1 MEGFASKTDGRKEI
15 DLLEYVRVVLKRK
28 WVLVTFTA
36 VLVALAAVL
45 SFTRTPLYR
54 ATATLLIDE
63 PGSSLINIQDVLNAG
78 AYYRSDYLGTYF
90 NTQLRLLTSR
100 SLAERVAKKLN
111 LAARPELRAPG
122 GSRGGL
128 LAGLKSVLTFRWLA
142 GRGRQAGEAAAGP
155 APAPSSAAYAAVV
168 QGGLSIMPIPE
179 TRLVYVS
186 YVSPNAGLAADIV
199 NALAEEFVNFSVE
212 TRYEATKQTSEF
224 LTEQIA
230 LLRDDLKRKEED
242 LQKYGQEKNLLY
254 LSDNESTVV
263 SNFADVNTALTN
275 AQIERYAK
283 EAAYLELKVLNVDS
297 LPESVSNPT
306 IQALRT
312 TYTQVRSDYDEKSRI
327 YRPEYPEMVQLKARL
342 DATRNTLLEE
352 IRKAVDAAETDY
364 RAALKKETSL
374 QNLLN
379 EQRGDVTR
387 MNKNAIFY
395 HTLRTEV
402 ENMRTLLSTLVAKQN
417 EIQVS
422 SQLGGLRTSNIKVVD
437 RALVPPAPFTPNVR
451 RNLLIALLVGLFGG
465 LGLIFL
471 VEYLDNTVKG
481 PEDVE
486 KLVHL
491 PSLGVIPFL
500 SPDGGR
506 KKSDVYGAYRSYGS
520 EPEPAGTELPVVRE
534 IELINHLYPKFSIAE
549 DYRNVRTSILF
560 SHADGA
566 PKTIA
571 FTSTLP
577 QEGKT
582 ATVSNLA
589 VSFAQLEG
597 KVLLVDADMRK
608 PRLSRVFNIR
618 NTHGLSSFLAG
629 KHAFD
634 EVVQKTSI
642 ENVWTIPSGPHPPNP
657 AELLNSKRMKE
668 LMAQAKKAF
677 NVVLLDTPPVLA
689 VIDPVI
695 VCSLADSTVF
705 VVRSGKTTRRS
716 LQRAIDDVRRSKAD
730 IIGVVFNEVRIGHQA
745 VGTPFYH
752 YYQYEYGSS
761 EGPAAEARPE
771 APSGGAAK
779 TRKKRSP

>member
-1 MEGFASKTDGRKEI
+1 MKGFAGPTDKKEI
-15 DLLEYVRVVLKRK
+15 DLVEYGRVVVKRK
-28 WVLVTFTA
+28 WVLVTFAA

-45 SFTRTPLYR
+45 SFTKRPLYR

-63 PGSSLINIQDVLNAG
+63 PGASLLNIQDVLNAG
-78 AYYRSDYLGTYF
+78 AYYRSDFLGTYF

-100 SLAERVAKKLN
+100 SLAERVSKRLN
-111 LAARPELRAPG
+111 AAARPEFRRPRPAAAAG
-122 GSRGGL
+122 DASFAFDI
-128 LAGLKSVLTFRWLA
+128 LAGLSV
-142 GRGRQAGEAAAGP
+142 
-155 APAPSSAAYAAVV
+155 APVAD
-168 QGGLSIMPIPE
+168 

-186 YVSPNAGLAADIV
+186 YVSPHPALAADVV
-199 NALAEEFVNFSVE
+199 NALVEEFVDFSVE

-230 LLRDDLKRKEED
+230 LLREDLKRKEED

-254 LSDNESTVV
+254 LSDNESAVV
-263 SNFADVNTALTN
+263 NNFASVNTALTT

-283 EAAYLELKVLNVDS
+283 ESAYRELRSLSVDA

-306 IQALRT
+306 VQALK
-312 TYTQVRSDYDEKSRI
+312 TQYSQVKSEYEEKSKI

-342 DATRNTLLEE
+342 DATRDTLQEE
-352 IRKAVDAAETDY
+352 IRKAVDAAESDY
-364 RAALKKETSL
+364 RAALKKESSL
-374 QNLLN
+374 QSLLDA
-379 EQRGDVTR
+379 QRGDVAR

-437 RALVPPAPFTPNVR
+437 RALVPRVPFTPNVK
-451 RNLLIALLVGLFGG
+451 RNLLMALLFGLFGG
-465 LGLIFL
+465 LGLVFL
-471 VEYLDNTVKG
+471 VEVLDNTVKG

-491 PSLGVIPFL
+491 PSLGVIPYL
-500 SPDGGR
+500 TAGAGR
-506 KKSDVYGAYRSYGS
+506 RKDVYGAYRSEEGQAA
-520 EPEPAGTELPVVRE
+520 PRGPDVRE
-534 IELINHLYPKFSIAE
+534 IELVNHLYPKFSIAE
-549 DYRNVRTSILF
+549 DYRTVRTSILF
-560 SHADGA
+560 SHADAA

-597 KVLLVDADMRK
+597 RVLLVDADLRK
-608 PRLSRVFNIR
+608 PRLSKIFNLR
-618 NTHGLSSFLAG
+618 NVTGLSSFLAG
-629 KHAFD
+629 KGAFD

-642 ENVWTIPSGPHPPNP
+642 DNIWTIPSGPHPPNP
-657 AELLNSKRMKE
+657 AELLNSKRMKDLLAE
-668 LMAQAKKAF
+668 AKERF
-677 NVVLLDTPPVLA
+677 NIVLLDTPPVLA

-695 VCSLADSTVF
+695 VASLADSTVF
-705 VVRSGKTTRRS
+705 VVRAGKTTRRP
-716 LQRAIDDVRRSKAD
+716 LLRAVEEVRKSKAD
-730 IIGVVFNEVRIGHQA
+730 IIGVVFNEVRIGRQGI
-745 VGTPFYH
+745 GTPFYH
-752 YYQYEYGSS
+752 YYQYEY
-761 EGPAAEARPE
+761 EAEARPPAAA
-771 APSGGAAK
+771 APDAK
-779 TRKKRSP
+779 P

>member
-1 MEGFASKTDGRKEI
+1 MKGFASKTDRKEI
-15 DLLEYVRVVLKRK
+15 DLLEYGRVVLKRK
-28 WVLVTFTA
+28 WILVTFAA
-36 VLVALAAVL
+36 VLVALAAIL

-63 PGSSLINIQDVLNAG
+63 PGASLLNIQDVLNAG
-78 AYYRSDYLGTYF
+78 AYYRSDYMGTYF

-111 LAARPELRAPG
+111 LGARPEFRAEGASRPG
-122 GSRGGL
+122 F
-128 LAGLKSVLTFRWLA
+128 LARLKSVITFRWLA
-142 GRGRQAGEAAAGP
+142 GRGRRASGSDEPKAPP
-155 APAPSSAAYAAVV
+155 AQDYSSFAYAI
-168 QGGLSIMPIPE
+168 QGGLSIAPIPE

-186 YVSPNAGLAADIV
+186 YVSPHAALSADVV
-199 NALAEEFVNFSVE
+199 NALAEEFVSFSVE

-224 LTEQIA
+224 LTEQTA
-230 LLRDDLKRKEED
+230 LLREDLKRKEED

-254 LSDNESTVV
+254 LSDNENTVV
-263 SNFADVNTALTN
+263 NKFADVNTALTT

-283 EAAYLELKVLNVDS
+283 ESAYLELRSLKVDS

-312 TYTQVRSDYDEKSRI
+312 TYTQVKSDYAEKGRI

-342 DATRNTLLEE
+342 DATRNTLQDE
-352 IRKAVDAAETDY
+352 IRKAVDAAEADY
-364 RAALKKETSL
+364 RAALKNETSL
-374 QNLLN
+374 QGLLD
-379 EQRGDVTR
+379 EQRGDVAR

-437 RALVPPAPFTPNVR
+437 RALVPSGPFTPNVR
-451 RNLLIALLVGLFGG
+451 RNLLMALLAGLFGG

-486 KLVHL
+486 KLAGL
-491 PSLGVIPFL
+491 PSLGIIPFL
-500 SPDGGR
+500 SAEGTKR
-506 KKSDVYGAYRSYGS
+506 RSDTYGSNRSYGM
-520 EPEPAGTELPVVRE
+520 EAEKPGEALPEVRE
-534 IELINHLYPKFSIAE
+534 IELINHLYPKFSISE
-549 DYRNVRTSILF
+549 DYRTVRTSILF
-560 SHADGA
+560 SHADST

-577 QEGKT
+577 QEGKS

-597 KVLLVDADMRK
+597 KVLLVDADLRK
-608 PRLSRVFNIR
+608 PRLNKIFNLR
-618 NTHGLSSFLAG
+618 NVSGLSSYLAG
-629 KHAFD
+629 KNSFD

-642 ENVWTIPSGPHPPNP
+642 DNVWTIPSGPHPPNP

-668 LMAQAKKAF
+668 LLAQAKDDF

-705 VVRSGKTTRRS
+705 VVRAGKTTRRS
-716 LQRAIDDVRRSKAD
+716 LLRAIEEVRKSKAD
-730 IIGVVFNEVRIGHQA
+730 IIGVVFNEVRIGRQGI
-745 VGTPFYH
+745 GTPFYH
-752 YYQYEYGSS
+752 YYQYEYESAGTGGSGDKN
-761 EGPAAEARPE
+761 EGAARP
-771 APSGGAAK
+771 APQAK
-779 TRKKRSP
+779 P

>member
-1 MEGFASKTDGRKEI
+1 MKGFAGKTDKKEI
-15 DLLEYVRVVLKRK
+15 DLLEYARVVVKRK
-28 WVLVTFTA
+28 WVLVTFA
-36 VLVALAAVL
+36 VVLVALAAVL

-63 PGSSLINIQDVLNAG
+63 PGASMINIQDVLNAG
-78 AYYRSDYLGTYF
+78 SYYRSDYLGTYF

-111 LAARPELRAPG
+111 LGSRPEFRGSGASDG
-122 GSRGGL
+122 GFLS
-128 LAGLKSVLTFRWLA
+128 GLKSILTFRWLA
-142 GRGRQAGEAAAGP
+142 GRGRAASPEEAKTAAP
-155 APAPSSAAYAAVV
+155 TYASYAYAIL
-168 QGGLSIMPIPE
+168 GGLSIAPIPE

-186 YVSPNAGLAADIV
+186 YVSPHAGLSADVV
-199 NALAEEFVNFSVE
+199 NALVEEFVSFSVE

-224 LTEQIA
+224 LTEQVA
-230 LLRDDLKRKEED
+230 LLREDLKRKEED
-242 LQKYGQEKNLLY
+242 LQKYGQEKDLLY

-263 SNFADVNTALTN
+263 NKFADVNTALTT

-283 EAAYLELKVLNVDS
+283 ESAYLELKSLSVDS

-312 TYTQVRSDYDEKSRI
+312 TYTQVKSDFDEKGRI

-342 DATRNTLLEE
+342 DATRNTLQEE
-352 IRKAVDAAETDY
+352 IRKAVDAAEADY
-364 RAALKKETSL
+364 RAAVKKEASL
-374 QNLLN
+374 QGLLN

-437 RALVPPAPFTPNVR
+437 RALVPSGPFTPNIR
-451 RNLLIALLVGLFGG
+451 RNLLMALLVGLFGG

-486 KLVHL
+486 KLTGL
-491 PSLGVIPFL
+491 PSLGIIPYL
-500 SPDGGR
+500 SAETPH
-506 KKSDVYGAYRSYGS
+506 KKKDPYGQYRSYGTEADKPG
-520 EPEPAGTELPVVRE
+520 EPLPEVRE

-549 DYRNVRTSILF
+549 DYRTVRTSILF
-560 SHADGA
+560 SHADSA

-571 FTSTLP
+571 FTSTMP

-582 ATVSNLA
+582 ATISNLA

-597 KVLLVDADMRK
+597 KVLLIDADLRK
-608 PRLSRVFNIR
+608 PRLSKVFNLR
-618 NTHGLSSFLAG
+618 NSNGLSSYLAG
-629 KHAFD
+629 KNGFD

-668 LMAQAKKAF
+668 LLAQAKDRF
-677 NVVLLDTPPVLA
+677 SVVLLDTPPVLA

-695 VCSLADSTVF
+695 VSSLADSTVF

-716 LQRAIDDVRRSKAD
+716 LLRAVEEVRKSKAD
-730 IIGVVFNEVRIGHQA
+730 IIGVVFNEVRIGRRGI
-745 VGTPFYH
+745 GTPFYH
-752 YYQYEYGSS
+752 YYQYEYESAETGAPKP
-761 EGPAAEARPE
+761 GPQGKP
-771 APSGGAAK
+771 
-779 TRKKRSP
+779 